1 MKFISDYLRL
11 ILFCSGLLIGVQ
23 IPAFVN
29 EYQKRVDAHLSEA
42 QTLIAGFK
50 QTAERYFSGDLAALI
65 KHYEQSEDRIFRDDA
80 NNIRYI
86 VDRVNLLQTESA
98 ALSANPVSRVLHVL
112 FRHDKTL
119 MSETFA
125 QYSYVI
131 LIDISAL
138 IWGVLVGL
146 VIAATLDIG
155 VAGIR
160 QLYSRYIKGMLVGLN
175 KPSTHSK

>member
-1 MKFISDYLRL
+1 
-11 ILFCSGLLIGVQ
+11 
-23 IPAFVN
+23 
-29 EYQKRVDAHLSEA
+29 
-42 QTLIAGFK
+42 
-50 QTAERYFSGDLAALI
+50 
-65 KHYEQSEDRIFRDDA
+65 
-80 NNIRYI
+80 
-86 VDRVNLLQTESA
+86 
-98 ALSANPVSRVLHVL
+98 
-112 FRHDKTL
+112 